1 MANLSSRA
9 HSPPQ
14 IDYVLPFEPKHVLP
28 LLADHFDVIYNLD
41 KDKEACAVASLAQ
54 ATLKKGFTLNRGRCW
69 PADEAAVHK
78 FTTGLFDDVSR
89 ANTKSY
95 QEEIFEMCGFTFAG
109 EEYLLPGVSGRH
121 HWDIDQ
127 PRPLVGLNTGAGKRW
142 TGRLMAPENWTALSR
157 ELKAEGFG
165 VMLLGGEDERNRQ
178 IALQSEATYL
188 GHYPLED
195 FVTLIDQCDLI
206 ATGVTMA
213 LHMALA
219 LQKKVVLLNNIFME
233 DFDLTLAL
241 LRHGYPNR
249 VSFCYSQGQRS
260 GSQSPRGCSSY
271 RDKVFMETSAE
282 ELVKHHPKFVRA
294 VKRKTKSAWWGDERT
309 DVVVSWKKAY
319 KEGRYDNEDAYR

>member
-165 VMLLGGEDERNRQ
+165 VILLGGEDEDERNHQ

-213 LHMALA
+213 LHLALA
-219 LQKKVVLLNNIFME
+219 LKKKVVLLNNIFNRHEFELYGRSVVIEPDECQGCYMTTCPVNCLDSLE
-233 DFDLTLAL
+233 TKTIAL
-241 LRHGYPNR
+241 
-249 VSFCYSQGQRS
+249 
-260 GSQSPRGCSSY
+260 
-271 RDKVFMETSAE
+271 
-282 ELVKHHPKFVRA
+282 A
-294 VKRKTKSAWWGDERT
+294 VKKLLADEHL
-309 DVVVSWKKAY
+309 
-319 KEGRYDNEDAYR
+319 